1 MASPH
6 IPTATYRLQFNRQFG
21 FIEAREVVPYLQA
34 LGITDIYASPLL
46 KARKDSPHGYDVT
59 DPGQLNP
66 ELGSREDFT
75 SLADTLKQHGMGLLL
90 DVVPNHMAASVD
102 NPWWRDVLR
111 HGRASTYATYFDI
124 DWQPARPG
132 LVNKVLL
139 PVLGEPFGKVL
150 ENQQLA
156 LKLAEDGFRV
166 CYYEKEFPLS
176 PFSSRRIL
184 GGWAQTLAEDG
195 GAAEQ
200 ALSQLRDLL
209 ASLSALP
216 LPRAGELST
225 PWQQAWKSLW
235 HLYNTNPPVK
245 AFIDRNLRKLN
256 GKKGDPQSFNQL
268 EGILAEQAYRLA
280 YWRVANEEINYRRF
294 FDVSDLVAIRM
305 EDKRVFEAVH
315 ALIFQLVGA
324 GQVTGLRIDHIDGLY
339 DPQEYLNR
347 LQEHLS
353 AAGSSPGFYV
363 VAEKIL
369 SDGEELPATWRTHGT
384 TGYDFL
390 NSLNGLFVDE
400 EGLAALEEF
409 YARYSGA
416 ETDFTRVVYNQKKLV
431 MTRLFASE
439 VRNLVG
445 ELGRLAEEDRLGHDL
460 TLAELEEA
468 LVAVTASLGIYR
480 TYIRDFTVVQQ
491 DRHHIETAIAE
502 AVRRCPAAGP
512 ACRFLRQV
520 LLLDF
525 PVSLP
530 PEQRQAWLR
539 FVMRWQQF
547 TGPVMAKG
555 YEDTSLYIYN
565 PLVSLNE
572 VGSSPRTRCIS
583 VAEFHRR
590 NKTRQERWPHTLNA
604 TSTHDT
610 KRSEDVRARINVLTE
625 IPNAWVERVE
635 RWRRWNG
642 PKKLNIKGE
651 PVPDGNM
658 ELFIYQT
665 LIGAWPL
672 LEEEIP
678 AFKERLRA
686 YMVKAARE
694 AKTRTSWLD
703 PDTAYE
709 KALVEF
715 VLSILTPE
723 PGNRFLPDFL
733 SFQKVVAFYGAWNS
747 LAQILLKI
755 TSPGVPDFYQGTE
768 LWNLSLVDPDNRRPV
783 DFKTRARLLQRLK
796 EEETKGQ
803 LALVRNL
810 LTSWQD
816 GRVKLYLTYKSLHFR
831 CDHRELF
838 ATGEYIPVAVTG
850 SSSGH
855 ACAFARHLG
864 REWALVVVPRL
875 PARLLTGKV
884 IPANGGL
891 PAPGFLPGETLWQG
905 TNLVL
910 PEQAPGNWHNILT
923 GEVLASIPSP
933 EGKVLTLADT
943 WRNFPV
949 ALLTEDQ

>member
-1 MASPH
+1 MVRSR
-6 IPTATYRLQFNRQFG
+6 IPTATYRLQFNRQFS

-34 LGITDIYASPLL
+34 LGVTDIYASPLL

-75 SLADTLKQHGMGLLL
+75 ALTDTLKQQGMGLLL
-90 DVVPNHMAASVD
+90 DVVPNHMAASVE
-102 NPWWRDVLR
+102 NPWWQDVLS

-132 LVNKVLL
+132 LANKVLL

-156 LKLAEDGFRV
+156 LQLAEDGFRV
-166 CYYEKEFPLS
+166 CYYEKQFPLS
-176 PFSSRRIL
+176 PPSSRRIL
-184 GGWAQTLAEDG
+184 DSWAQILAGDG

-200 ALSQLRDLL
+200 ALSQLLDLL
-209 ASLSALP
+209 ASLTASP
-216 LPRAGELST
+216 LTGAGEPST
-225 PWQQAWKSLW
+225 AWQQAWKSLW
-235 HLYNTNPPVK
+235 HLYNTNPAVK
-245 AFIDRNLRKLN
+245 AFIDRNLCKLN
-256 GKKGDPQSFNQL
+256 GNKGEPQSFNQL
-268 EGILAEQAYRLA
+268 EHILAEQAYRLA

-294 FDVSDLVAIRM
+294 FDVSDLVTIRM
-305 EDKRVFEAVH
+305 EEKKVFEAVH

-339 DPQEYLNR
+339 DPQEYLDR

-353 AAGSSPGFYV
+353 AAGSSSGFYV
-363 VAEKIL
+363 VVEKIL
-369 SDGEELPATWRTHGT
+369 SNGEELPAAWPTYGT

-400 EGLAALEEF
+400 EGLAVLEEL

-439 VRNLVG
+439 VRSLVG
-445 ELGRLAEEDRLGHDL
+445 ELGRLAEGDRLGHDL

-480 TYIRDFTVVQQ
+480 TYIRDFTVAPQ
-491 DRHHIETAIAE
+491 DRHYIETAIAA

-625 IPNAWVERVE
+625 IPDAWGERVE
-635 RWRRWNG
+635 RWHRWNG
-642 PKKLNIKGE
+642 TKKLNIKGE

-686 YMVKAARE
+686 YLVKAARE

-703 PDTAYE
+703 PDNAYE

-715 VLSILTPE
+715 ALSILTPE
-723 PGNRFLPDFL
+723 PENRFLPDFL
-733 SFQKVVAFYGAWNS
+733 RFQKVVAFYGAWNS
-747 LAQILLKI
+747 LAQVLLKI

-768 LWNLSLVDPDNRRPV
+768 LWNFSLVDPDNRRPV
-783 DFKTRARLLQRLK
+783 DFKTQARLLKRLK

-803 LALVRNL
+803 QALVTNL
-810 LTSWQD
+810 LTHWQD

-831 CDHRELF
+831 RDHREMF
-838 ATGEYIPVAVTG
+838 VTGEYIPVAVTG
-850 SSSGH
+850 SRSRH
-855 ACAFARHLG
+855 VCAFARHFG
-864 REWALVVVPRL
+864 GKWALVIVPRL
-875 PARLLTGKV
+875 LARLLAGQV
-884 IPANGGL
+884 IPTDGMP
-891 PAPGFLPGETLWQG
+891 PAVGFLPGETVWQE
-905 TNLVL
+905 TAIVL
-910 PEQAPGNWHNILT
+910 PEPAPSNWHNILT
-923 GEVLASIPSP
+923 GEVMLATSSTK
-933 EGKVLTLADT
+933 GRVLTLADT
-943 WRNFPV
+943 LRSFPV
-949 ALLTEDQ
+949 ALLAGDE